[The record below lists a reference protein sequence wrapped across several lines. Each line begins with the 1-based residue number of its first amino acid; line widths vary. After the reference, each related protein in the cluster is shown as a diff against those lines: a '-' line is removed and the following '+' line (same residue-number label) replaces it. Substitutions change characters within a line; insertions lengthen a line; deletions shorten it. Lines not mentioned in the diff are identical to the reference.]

1 MYILIGLKPLK
12 ENEVMINKDF
22 KKDVGSTMLSV
33 VLSDATFAEKVE
45 AVRKVNPYFYLLT
58 PKPRKGK

>member
-1 MYILIGLKPLK
+1 
-12 ENEVMINKDF
+12 MINKDF